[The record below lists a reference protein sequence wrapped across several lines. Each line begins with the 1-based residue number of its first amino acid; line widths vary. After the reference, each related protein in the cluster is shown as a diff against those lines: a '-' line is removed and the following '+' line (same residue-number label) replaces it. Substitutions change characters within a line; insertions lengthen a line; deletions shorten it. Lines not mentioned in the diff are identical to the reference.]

1 MCGVKM
7 KLALLVYLAGL
18 SENIACALLLS
29 SLFVGIACFILTI
42 DNDKLHKKSMYLFFI
57 FILIA
62 AILPSKSTIY
72 TMIVV
77 NNDKVQSIG
86 SNALDIIDMKLKEI
100 KELED
105 SKK

>member
-1 MCGVKM
+1 M

-18 SENIACALLLS
+18 SESFGCALLAS
-29 SLFVGIACFILTI
+29 SLFIGFACFILTMM
-42 DNDKLHKKSMYLFFI
+42 NDELHKKSMYLFFAFI
-57 FILIA
+57 FIA

-72 TMIVV
+72 TMVVV